1 MIKHPE
7 IRRNVSLHIFSKQTE
22 SQRQKFLFDLLSDMI
37 TDSYF
42 PFLSKRKMTEEQRI
56 EIEKKINSCVK
67 PNIELWFKD
76 YITGDDK
83 VLDNYTCNIRLI
95 AKDITSFDLS
105 PELYSL
111 MYGSSSKTYITEYTG
126 EVLEKIHE
134 RVWDKSSL
142 NSGKRKRN

>member
-7 IRRNVSLHIFSKQTE
+7 IRRNVSLRIFSKQTE

-83 VLDNYTCNIRLI
+83 
-95 AKDITSFDLS
+95 
-105 PELYSL
+105 
-111 MYGSSSKTYITEYTG
+111 EYT
-126 EVLEKIHE
+126 
-134 RVWDKSSL
+134 WDAD
-142 NSGKRKRN
+142 KRYWASNQTTKLRSI